1 MIERVLNEID
11 AQIARLQQARTLLAT
26 MDSGTA
32 KLKITGPGTNA
43 RSAKKQGRRTM
54 SPEGRERVRQAQIK
68 RWAKT
73 KKAAKR

>member
-11 AQIARLQQARTLLAT
+11 AEISRLQQARTLLAT

-32 KLKITGPGTNA
+32 KLKTTGARTNA
-43 RSAKKQGRRTM
+43 DNTKKRGKRTM

-73 KKAAKR
+73 KKAAKG